1 MPLTINF
8 LPGFPVPIMPGRV
21 YESVTGFFI
30 QDEGYDS
37 SIAIPPRFGLLDAT
51 EHRWSNTIHRLEELN
66 KKAEPGVAYKL
77 IIAGR
82 HGQGFHNV
90 GELKYGTER
99 WNAYWAK
106 IDGDGEIVWGPDPLL
121 TDLGEEQARDANAVW
136 FQERAAGLP
145 SPDRLY
151 CSPMTR
157 ALRTCELTFANLVDF
172 SDQHP
177 LILENAR
184 EIYGVHPCDMRRSR
198 SYIRAEFPAFDIE
211 EDFTEEDQ
219 LYDPNVR
226 ETYTHVAKRAH
237 SVLDRIFEDNKGS
250 LTSITAHSGFIRGLV
265 ATTKHATAELPTGGV
280 LPMVVKGTVVEQ

>member
-1 MPLTINF
+1 
-8 LPGFPVPIMPGRV
+8 MPGRI

-30 QDEGYDS
+30 QDKGYDS

-51 EHRWSNTIHRLEELN
+51 DHRWSNTTNRIKELN

-82 HGQGFHNV
+82 HGQGFHNLA
-90 GELKYGTER
+90 ELKYGTER

-106 IDGDGEIVWGPDPLL
+106 LDGDGEIVWGPDPLL
-121 TDLGEEQARDANAVW
+121 TDLGEEQARDANVAWV
-136 FQERAAGLP
+136 QERAAGLP
-145 SPDRLY
+145 SPDGLY

-172 SDQHP
+172 SEQHP

-184 EIYGVHPCDMRRSR
+184 EIYGVHSCDMRCSR
-198 SYIRAEFPAFDIE
+198 SYIRAKFPAFDIE

-226 ETYTHVAKRAH
+226 ETYTHVAERAH
-237 SVLDRIFEDNKGS
+237 SVLDRIFKDNKGS
-250 LTSITAHSGFIRGLV
+250 LISITAHSGFIRGLV
-265 ATTKHATAELPTGGV
+265 AATKHATVELQTGGI
-280 LPMVVKGTVVEQ
+280 LPMIVKGTVVEQ